1 MNRWITKKIA
11 DIADVVAGGTPST
24 NNSEF
29 WNGNIGWIKTVFFPL
44 HPL

>member
-11 DIADVVAGGTPST
+11 NVTDNVTDIVAGGTPST

-29 WNGNIGWIKTVFFPL
+29 
-44 HPL
+44 